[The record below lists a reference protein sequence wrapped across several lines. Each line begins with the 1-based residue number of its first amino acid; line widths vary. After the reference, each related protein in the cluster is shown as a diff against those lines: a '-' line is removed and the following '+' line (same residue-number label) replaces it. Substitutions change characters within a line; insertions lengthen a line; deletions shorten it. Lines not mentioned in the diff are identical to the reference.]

1 MRHFEGMHSEADDR
15 NSPSWAEVAEAAF
28 RRNGQRMTQPRKAV
42 MGVLEDAGQ
51 PLKAEEIRR
60 RAGLAETD
68 LVTVYRNLEAL
79 REHNLLQ
86 GIVLEDG
93 VQLFEA
99 VRPDRHFHHI
109 VCRRCHRTEPL
120 EICTGHE
127 LEERAAA
134 LGYADVTHVIEVFGL
149 CRKCSVGKGSAQSD
163 GAS

>member
-1 MRHFEGMHSEADDR
+1 
-15 NSPSWAEVAEAAF
+15 VAEAAF

-42 MGVLEDAGQ
+42 MGVLAVASQ

-109 VCRRCHRTEPL
+109 VCRRCHRAEPL

-134 LGYADVTHVIEVFGL
+134 LGFTNVSHVIEVFGL
-149 CRKCSVGKGSAQSD
+149 CRKCHAGRDSGQWG

>member
-1 MRHFEGMHSEADDR
+1 
-15 NSPSWAEVAEAAF
+15 VAEEAF
-28 RRNGQRMTQPRKAV
+28 RRNGQRLTQPRKAV
-42 MGVLEDAGQ
+42 MAVLEAAEQ

-60 RAGLAETD
+60 RASLAETD

-134 LGYADVTHVIEVFGL
+134 LGYADVSHVIEVFGL
-149 CRKCSVGKGSAQSD
+149 CLDCRSKS
-163 GAS
+163 